1 MKIEKEYPAT
11 HSMSTAWYIV
21 DQDGNVG
28 IMDYNE
34 NGPVPWCTEQTCIE
48 NLVFGHEEDDNKDY
62 LPINLTDDQI
72 LELIENPK
80 DPDDNEDT
88 WWFWET
94 IVQID
99 KAQEKE
105 FLALIKN
112 PDVIFK
118 HCLSKSLGLYM
129 LDCHRC
135 FQDKREATH
144 KHPLKS
150 SSLYK
155 MLESNMILKTYMPKD
170 FYIQDEWKEDHIEY
184 EHSIGDVP
192 YYIYAQPY
200 WNALLAD
207 RIITPK
213 NPVKLSQLPNIL
225 QKRVH
230 KVPIKF
236 SDCKQFQIAEWISCD
251 FTRDQDNE
259 KHIDGSIYD
268 LLPLTDGSKAYV
280 LESLDNIN
288 FFEYCSEKGLYH
300 CKECSSHCARNYA
313 HFFTGKPTVM
323 TIVSPYSKFEY
334 NKFITSDVI
343 VKNSVIMPFLPK
355 IPKPLGCHYAFV
367 DDAKKSITPQMLED
381 FFLKNYQYLE
391 DMIVRYN
398 PRVIIIDEVAWPV
411 LNKRYSLS
419 NRKLEIGN
427 KSFDLFKDSEV
438 ETNRKEIERL
448 SELPY
453 QGTVFRHIISIEEME
468 KIEEKKND

>member
-1 MKIEKEYPAT
+1 MKGEKEYPAT
-11 HSMSTAWYIV
+11 HSMSTAWYV
-21 DQDGNVG
+21 ADEDGNVA
-28 IMDYNE
+28 IMNYND

-48 NLVFGHEEDDNKDY
+48 NLVFGHEEDNDVF
-62 LPINLTDDQI
+62 LPIQLTDDQV

-80 DPDDNEDT
+80 EPDDDEES

-99 KAQEKE
+99 KTQEKE
-105 FLALIKN
+105 FLKLINN
-112 PDVIFK
+112 PDIVSK
-118 HCLSKSLGLYM
+118 HCISKNLGLYM
-129 LDCHRC
+129 LDCHKC

-155 MLESNMILKTYMPKD
+155 MLASNMILKLYMPKD
-170 FYIQDEWKEDHIEY
+170 YYISDEWKGDHMEY
-184 EHSIGDVP
+184 EHTIGTSP

-259 KHIDGSIYD
+259 KHIDGCIYD
-268 LLPLTDGSKAYV
+268 LLPLTNGSKAYV

-288 FFEYCSEKGLYH
+288 FFDYCSEKELYH
-300 CKECSSHCARNYA
+300 CTECSSHCARNHA
-313 HFFTGKPTVM
+313 HFFTGKPTIM

-334 NKFITSDVI
+334 TKYITSDVI

-367 DDAKKSITPQMLED
+367 DDAKKSGITLQMLED
-381 FFLKNYQYLE
+381 YFLKNY
-391 DMIVRYN
+391 
-398 PRVIIIDEVAWPV
+398 
-411 LNKRYSLS
+411 
-419 NRKLEIGN
+419 
-427 KSFDLFKDSEV
+427 
-438 ETNRKEIERL
+438 
-448 SELPY
+448 
-453 QGTVFRHIISIEEME
+453 H
-468 KIEEKKND
+468 